1 MMQTILKGFVQ
12 KSGET
17 RFSITVIAKHKSKIE
32 TIGAIQHCEMTKLT
46 KWAKWRNLNMEII
59 YLCDN
64 NLIIININLWIIKCA
79 NLLGICIVFY
89 TSCRCIQITII

>member
-17 RFSITVIAKHKSKIE
+17 RFSITVITKHKSKIE
-32 TIGAIQHCEMTKLT
+32 TLGAIQYGKMTKLT

-64 NLIIININLWIIKCA
+64 NLIIININ
-79 NLLGICIVFY
+79 V
-89 TSCRCIQITII
+89 TTQIS